1 MADDDDLN
9 EDEFRLTTNE
19 RLKQS
24 KKKRAQQLR
33 KYAQHEKQL
42 EKEYGKKSKKL
53 ENAIERKNDKKIQF
67 PGNVTLLE
75 AAARDDKDEG
85 KVLRV
90 RRNPMIVPW
99 LITSTQYLYCCNR
112 SRIAYCVARCI
123 QLNRFYCR

>member
-9 EDEFRLTTNE
+9 DNDLNDDDFRLPTSE

-42 EKEYGKKSKKL
+42 DKECGKKSKKL
-53 ENAIERKNDKKIQF
+53 ENAIERKNDKKIHF

-90 RRNPMIVPW
+90 RKNPLVVRWRI
-99 LITSTQYLYCCNR
+99 TQYLY
-112 SRIAYCVARCI
+112 
-123 QLNRFYCR
+123 